1 MVAFFLVCSIFIN
14 LSKPCI
20 ACDLNL
26 INYLFFCSKLT
37 LTALFAQFLINSVH
51 CTGNKIAKVSRDD
64 VVNSFQYGIH
74 SSIAFIA
81 LHSLQHCIHSTIA
94 FIALHSFLCINVGCT
109 PLTKSIQFRCSIERK
124 WRQKWGCGGN
134 FLSTNQPPSD
144 HVISH
149 HFIPLHQP
157 MVASNNH
164 HQILS
169 SRIISNCA
177 IHLTFSWMHFQF
189 QSDCIHRQKQNSWN
203 AALWAVFWPS
213 GAVMFWE
220 PQCTAAPY
228 DPCLDQGYWL
238 QWE

>member
-1 MVAFFLVCSIFIN
+1 MVLHHFLFYQIFKLEVQILVKEINLHDHQRLYCCHRSTSATDITMVAFFLVCSIFIN

-109 PLTKSIQFRCSIERK
+109 PLTRSIQFRCSIERK
-124 WRQKWGCGGN
+124 WRQK
-134 FLSTNQPPSD
+134 
-144 HVISH
+144 
-149 HFIPLHQP
+149 
-157 MVASNNH
+157 
-164 HQILS
+164 
-169 SRIISNCA
+169 
-177 IHLTFSWMHFQF
+177 
-189 QSDCIHRQKQNSWN
+189 
-203 AALWAVFWPS
+203 
-213 GAVMFWE
+213 
-220 PQCTAAPY
+220 
-228 DPCLDQGYWL
+228 
-238 QWE
+238 